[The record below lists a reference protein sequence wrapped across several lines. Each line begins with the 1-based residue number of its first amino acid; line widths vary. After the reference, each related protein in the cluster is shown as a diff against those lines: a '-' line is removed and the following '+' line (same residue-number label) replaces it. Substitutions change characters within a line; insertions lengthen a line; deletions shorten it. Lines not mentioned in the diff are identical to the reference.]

1 MSCKVHDQPVSFLV
15 DSGASCSL
23 IDYPVYESLCEKVPL
38 DLEQVQDHFVLA
50 DGSNLV
56 VHGGVEIVLQVGGR
70 EFPLTVVVAN
80 LGGRSA
86 ILGLD
91 FLEQYEATLKVSH
104 GNMTIGDTHICLHR
118 EDATKGCCRVGLG
131 ETLSIPP
138 GPCKIVDAVVD
149 QGKLSSRK
157 TVPGLG
163 AVEGLP
169 GLAEMCGV
177 IMDRGLVTVR
187 NGRVPVNLINVHDQT
202 ITLHKGKTL
211 GQLQPVISVVKMSE
225 SGSQCHGETVQ
236 TPTKLLGMKDVPE
249 HTRDVLDEETLSE
262 LSAEQTH
269 KVCETI
275 LDYPEGFVV
284 PGGKTGR
291 TEVADHGVDVQGNSP
306 SKQRYKPW
314 PLAKQQAADE
324 QVRKMLDDD
333 IIEPSDSPWAS
344 PAVLVTKRDGSIRF
358 CVDYR
363 RVNSLTKKD
372 AYPLPRIDD
381 TLNTLGGAEWFC
393 TMDLAS
399 GYWQVKMREE
409 DKPKTAFVTRM
420 GLFQFKVMPF
430 GLTNAPATFQR
441 LMDTVLKGLQ

>member
-1 MSCKVHDQPVSFLV
+1 M
-15 DSGASCSL
+15 
-23 IDYPVYESLCEKVPL
+23 
-38 DLEQVQDHFVLA
+38 
-50 DGSNLV
+50 N
-56 VHGGVEIVLQVGGR
+56 
-70 EFPLTVVVAN
+70 
-80 LGGRSA
+80 
-86 ILGLD
+86 
-91 FLEQYEATLKVSH
+91 
-104 GNMTIGDTHICLHR
+104 
-118 EDATKGCCRVGLG
+118 
-131 ETLSIPP
+131 
-138 GPCKIVDAVVD
+138 
-149 QGKLSSRK
+149 
-157 TVPGLG
+157 
-163 AVEGLP
+163 
-169 GLAEMCGV
+169 
-177 IMDRGLVTVR
+177 
-187 NGRVPVNLINVHDQT
+187 
-202 ITLHKGKTL
+202 
-211 GQLQPVISVVKMSE
+211 
-225 SGSQCHGETVQ
+225 
-236 TPTKLLGMKDVPE
+236 DVPE

-441 LMDTVLKGLQ
+441 LMDTVLKGLQWQRCLVYLDIIIFGKNFDDTLQNLRMVMDRLKAAGLKLKASKCQWFKRSVKYLGHVVSSKGLQCDPEKIEAVQNWPVPQTVTQVRQFLGFAAYYRKFIHHFSKIAQPLTNLTKKSVPFSWNDDCQNAFETLKQLLVTAPVLAYPLSEGDWTLMPAILL